1 MDTTSLIA
9 ISIMGGLGLFFAVVL
24 AIADKK
30 LHVEENPLISCVLEL
45 LPNAN
50 CGACGSAGCHDF
62 AVKLVEGNAPIT
74 DCPIGGP
81 ELANELSH
89 LLGVAVEGDI
99 RKVARVL
106 CRGGRNESVRKE
118 VVYHGPG
125 SCAAITLVSGG
136 EKLCFYGCLG
146 GGDCVEACPVNAI
159 YMTENGLPEVIEEL
173 CTGCGLCAKACPR
186 DVIEIHPINRTLFV
200 FCKNQDDP
208 KTARKVCRVACIGC
222 GICARKSEGSISM
235 QNSLAVIDYSRLD
248 ASLIP
253 VEKCSTGAIGF
264 IGSLEKIAP
273 EGDSN

>member
-9 ISIMGGLGLFFAVVL
+9 ISTMGGLGLFFAVVL

-62 AVKLVEGNAPIT
+62 AVRLVEGNVPIT
-74 DCPIGGP
+74 GCPIGGP

-89 LLGVAVEGDI
+89 LLGVAAEEDV
-99 RKVARVL
+99 RKVARIL
-106 CRGGRNESVRKE
+106 CRGGRNEAVRKE
-118 VVYHGPG
+118 VVYRGPG
-125 SCAAITLVSGG
+125 SCAAIALVSGG

-159 YMTENGLPEVIEEL
+159 YMTKNDLPEVIEEL

-186 DVIEIHPINRTLFV
+186 GVIEIHPIDRTLFV

-222 GICARKSEGSISM
+222 GICARKSEGSISI
-235 QNSLAVIDYSRLD
+235 QNNLAVIDYSRLD
-248 ASLIP
+248 ASLML

-264 IGSLEKIAP
+264 ICSLEKIVP